1 MRFEFRYFMSV
12 YTSVSLKAVSRQLEK
27 YKLHLV
33 YVQVAVYQR
42 EIGNISV
49 V

>member
-1 MRFEFRYFMSV
+1 MSV
-12 YTSVSLKAVSRQLEK
+12 YTSVSLKAVARQLEK
-27 YKLHLV
+27 CKLHLV
-33 YVQVAVYQR
+33 YMQVAVNQR

>member
-12 YTSVSLKAVSRQLEK
+12 YTSVSLKAAARQLEK
-27 YKLHLV
+27 CKLHLV
-33 YVQVAVYQR
+33 FVQVAVNLR
-42 EIGNISV
+42 EFGNISV

>member
-12 YTSVSLKAVSRQLEK
+12 YTSVSLKEVARQLEK
-27 YKLHLV
+27 HKLHLLYMHV
-33 YVQVAVYQR
+33 TVNQR